1 MGQLSITAID
11 VLVVIVIVISAGY
24 AFYRGLVHETFAILE
39 WVASGYAALR
49 FTPVFQPMLRDY
61 ISPLWLEW
69 VVVFLGTFLIVFIPL
84 SIISHRL
91 SQVMKK
97 SALGPMDRALGFV
110 FGVGRGLVIVG
121 LSYLAFSAF
130 VPAKNHPGT
139 LTKARLYPL
148 ILSTSE
154 VLRSLSPPSED
165 DINNPKSATNGSSQS
180 ATSRAYGADDRSA
193 LDRLFETSGG
203 GGNPAK

>member
-11 VLVVIVIVISAGY
+11 VLVVIVVVASAGY
-24 AFYRGLVHETFAILE
+24 AFFRGLVHETFAILE

-69 VVVFLGTFLIVFIPL
+69 VAVFLGTFLIVFIPL
-84 SIISHRL
+84 SIMSHRL
-91 SQVMKK
+91 SQVMMK
-97 SALGPMDRALGFV
+97 SAAGPIDRTLGFV

-121 LSYLAFSAF
+121 LAYLAFSSF
-130 VPAKNHPGT
+130 VAAKDQPDA

-148 ILSTSE
+148 IRSTSE

-165 DINNPKSATNGSSQS
+165 DENSAKSTTNASSEP
-180 ATSRAYGADDRSA
+180 AAAKTYGADDRSA

-203 GGNPAK
+203 GGNPAR

>member
-110 FGVGRGLVIVG
+110 FGVGRGVVIVG

-130 VPAKNHPGT
+130 VPAKNHPDT

-154 VLRSLSPPSED
+154 VLRSLSPPSEED
-165 DINNPKSATNGSSQS
+165 ANNLKSATNGSSQS